1 MDKLVR
7 KAEEIMRAGDQ
18 IIEKKKRMGVMIR
31 RITAS
36 SAGLCTII
44 AVYVFTLKNNILF
57 LGNHNSNDEI
67 IINERDTIISESVPE
82 KATTVATTQTF
93 GSTAT
98 NITTSISSTNNSATS
113 VTNSSTETHIVTDTK
128 MLLNNSDISTFTTT
142 NYSDISITASTIITT
157 NAESMQLS
165 ISSSTITTT
174 TNLSFGEEIDS
185 FIWGDIEYN
194 VTNKDLID
202 DKVLGDKISNTD
214 IETQSGIITADIHEI
229 NGISPNYAVIVR
241 MDSTSEL
248 MTGVNNAYLPVTLHS
263 LFEDIG
269 LNDYWKTDN
278 KDFDILEKLLQLP
291 DCPLEQFV
299 SPGKSIKDYEIECEL
314 LSVSDTLI
322 SLTEKGYLIF
332 SQNGNSFV
340 FWVDNNIKSIIEGDS
355 NEEY

>member
-18 IIEKKKRMGVMIR
+18 IIEKKKRMSAMIR
-31 RITAS
+31 RITVS

-44 AVYVFTLKNNILF
+44 AVYVFSLKPNILF

-67 IINERDTIISESVPE
+67 IINESDTIISESVPE
-82 KATTVATTQTF
+82 KATTITTTQTF
-93 GSTAT
+93 DSIAT
-98 NITTSISSTNNSATS
+98 NITTSISGTSNSTTS
-113 VTNSSTETHIVTDTK
+113 VTNSNTETHIVTDAK
-128 MLLNNSDISTFTTT
+128 MSSNTSDINTFTTN
-142 NYSDISITASTIITT
+142 NYSAISITVSTIITT
-157 NAESMQLS
+157 SAESTYS

-185 FIWGDIEYN
+185 FILGDIEYN
-194 VTNKDLID
+194 VTTNDLID
-202 DKVLGDKISNTD
+202 DKVLGDRISNTD
-214 IETQSGIITADIHEI
+214 LKTQSGIIPADIHEI
-229 NGISPNYAVIVR
+229 KGISPNYAVIAR
-241 MDSTSEL
+241 MDNTSDL
-248 MTGVNNAYLPVTLHS
+248 MIGVNNAYLPVTLHS
-263 LFEDIG
+263 LFRDIG

-291 DCPLEQFV
+291 DCKLEQFV

-314 LSVSDTLI
+314 LSISDTLI

-340 FWVDNNIKSIIEGDS
+340 FFVDNNIKLIIEGDS
-355 NEEY
+355 NELI